1 MKVKVVYIGR
11 VETEIEVDDKFKET
25 LPAWEDGNDELFDKL
40 SDELIAAVL
49 PQIDGDLSQI
59 FDGTGQLICEM

>member
-25 LPAWEDGNDELFDKL
+25 LPAWEDGNDDLFDKL
-40 SDELIAAVL
+40 SDELIAVVL

>member
-11 VETEIEVDDKFKET
+11 VETEIEVDDKFKAT
-25 LPAWEDGNDELFDKL
+25 LPAWEDGNDDLFDKL
-40 SDELIAAVL
+40 SDELIAAIV

-59 FDGTGQLICEM
+59 FDNAGQLICEM

>member
-1 MKVKVVYIGR
+1 MKVKVIYIGR
-11 VETEIEVDDKFKET
+11 VKTEIEVDDKFKEA

-59 FDGTGQLICEM
+59 FDGAGQLICEM